1 MNRFIRNTVIICVAC
16 FGMLA
21 AVEIRPVFA
30 AGEEQAVLA
39 ADAAFLQAIA
49 KGNKAAVDKLL
60 DPDFLWVD
68 TNSNQQNR
76 AQVLQKFPPV
86 ENADVEAKVKLYGGV
101 GVVKADRDKAHV
113 MRIWVKRPAGWRA
126 LVYQE
131 VTSGSQPP
139 RPPLPPGANT
149 DCDNPCKNY
158 PYTPKNQTEKDV
170 LAAMHGVI
178 MGLAYYD
185 VDAYVASTADDF
197 EMTMSVSPKVV
208 TKAER
213 LTGFAKQK
221 AAGDP
226 PTINDPTTSAQMF
239 DFDGAVILIAKWPTR
254 DGLHDVNTRMFVPR
268 NGRWV
273 LLSGFETFGH
283 CQHCGT

>member
-1 MNRFIRNTVIICVAC
+1 MNCYVRNAVVVGIVC
-16 FGMLA
+16 FGIVAL
-21 AVEIRPVFA
+21 VELRPVVA
-30 AGEEQAVLA
+30 ADEQQAVLA

-49 KGNKAAVDKLL
+49 KGNKAAVGNLL
-60 DPDFLWVD
+60 EPDFLWVD
-68 TNSNQQNR
+68 TNANQQNR
-76 AQVLQKFPPV
+76 AQVLQKLPPV
-86 ENADVEAKVKLYGGV
+86 ENADVEPKVNLYGGV
-101 GVVKADRDKAHV
+101 AVVKADLGKAHV

-131 VTSGSQPP
+131 VTLGSQPP

-149 DCDNPCKNY
+149 DCDNPCKHY

-185 VDAYVASTADDF
+185 VDAYVPNTADDF

-213 LTGFAKQK
+213 LAGFARQKQ
-221 AAGDP
+221 AGDP
-226 PTINDPTTSAQMF
+226 PSINDPTTSAQMF
-239 DFDGAVILIAKWPTR
+239 DFDGAVVLIAKWITR
-254 DGLHDVNTRMFVPR
+254 SGQHDVDTRMFVQR

-273 LLSGFETFGH
+273 LLFGFETMGY
-283 CQHCGT
+283 CQQCGT